1 MEATGPDKRIEGSI
15 LVDLCMQRSGRRE
28 SGCDAPNASEE
39 LPTPV
44 ASPPRTP
51 TPPAAQVRQYSWRH
65 YAKKEVC
72 SYDIRREF
80 VGANKQTNR
89 SSPSLSQQAPLIAKA
104 HLMAVVRRVE
114 QKERTKGK
122 QLGEFVFKNLPQS
135 RGKNLRPVVPSRQ
148 KSEAENQQYSVIR
161 DNAERSNSE
170 LNQLV
175 HVPQYANNIHT
186 LKPLKAR
193 KEEGDLKFKCPGST
207 NCQNHN
213 DVNVNKPVVARKRC
227 AQKKHSLVS
236 KKGFLKSTLSVC
248 SQTFTKVALML
259 AVVISILGGVLNVRL
274 PGRISTSGPAS
285 LVCQECEY
293 GNNSNSAHPLSF
305 AILRESAAAIVN
317 LSKGL
322 CSRISKVMFL
332 TGSKQLAG
340 SMNMLQN
347 TLRRGVTIVSRFS
360 RPRELARPCAPSRS
374 NRYSARSERAMTGNV
389 LAGKR
394 LNTYIFPSAD
404 FWASRV
410 YYLDTYTI
418 NLEFDDDF
426 PVVYDLLYIYIYI
439 YLLPFVVILYLGN
452 IPKGYLIYFG
462 LFFLKF
468 GCSSNRKS

>member
-1 MEATGPDKRIEGSI
+1 M
-15 LVDLCMQRSGRRE
+15 
-28 SGCDAPNASEE
+28 
-39 LPTPV
+39 
-44 ASPPRTP
+44 
-51 TPPAAQVRQYSWRH
+51 H
-65 YAKKEVC
+65 
-72 SYDIRREF
+72 
-80 VGANKQTNR
+80 
-89 SSPSLSQQAPLIAKA
+89 
-104 HLMAVVRRVE
+104 
-114 QKERTKGK
+114 
-122 QLGEFVFKNLPQS
+122 
-135 RGKNLRPVVPSRQ
+135 SRQ

-161 DNAERSNSE
+161 DNNKRSNSE

-227 AQKKHSLVS
+227 AQKRHLLVS

-274 PGRISTSGPAS
+274 PGRISTSGLAS
-285 LVCQECEY
+285 LICQECEY

-340 SMNMLQN
+340 NN
-347 TLRRGVTIVSRFS
+347 EYVAEYATTRCDYCVS
-360 RPRELARPCAPSRS
+360 
-374 NRYSARSERAMTGNV
+374 
-389 LAGKR
+389 
-394 LNTYIFPSAD
+394 
-404 FWASRV
+404 
-410 YYLDTYTI
+410 
-418 NLEFDDDF
+418 
-426 PVVYDLLYIYIYI
+426 
-439 YLLPFVVILYLGN
+439 LLP
-452 IPKGYLIYFG
+452 PQ
-462 LFFLKF
+462 
-468 GCSSNRKS
+468 

>member
-1 MEATGPDKRIEGSI
+1 
-15 LVDLCMQRSGRRE
+15 
-28 SGCDAPNASEE
+28 
-39 LPTPV
+39 
-44 ASPPRTP
+44 
-51 TPPAAQVRQYSWRH
+51 
-65 YAKKEVC
+65 
-72 SYDIRREF
+72 
-80 VGANKQTNR
+80 
-89 SSPSLSQQAPLIAKA
+89 
-104 HLMAVVRRVE
+104 MAVVQRVE
-114 QKERTKGK
+114 QKERTNGK

-135 RGKNLRPVVPSRQ
+135 RGKNLRLVVHSRQ

-161 DNAERSNSE
+161 DNTERSNLE

-193 KEEGDLKFKCPGST
+193 KEEEDLKFKCPGST

-227 AQKKHSLVS
+227 AQKRHSLVS

-259 AVVISILGGVLNVRL
+259 AVVISVLGGVLNVRL

-340 SMNMLQN
+340 LLLLLLTDEHITIRNKQGAID
-347 TLRRGVTIVSRFS
+347 LRT
-360 RPRELARPCAPSRS
+360 
-374 NRYSARSERAMTGNV
+374 TG
-389 LAGKR
+389 
-394 LNTYIFPSAD
+394 
-404 FWASRV
+404 
-410 YYLDTYTI
+410 
-418 NLEFDDDF
+418 
-426 PVVYDLLYIYIYI
+426 
-439 YLLPFVVILYLGN
+439 
-452 IPKGYLIYFG
+452 
-462 LFFLKF
+462 FLK
-468 GCSSNRKS
+468 